1 MYGATEAPLTEN
13 MKVLSLNTLKLRIV
27 LTVFLDALM
36 RWNALKCADK
46 RFSLIKIIE

>member
-1 MYGATEAPLTEN
+1 MAPQRRLHWKYESFESEYLE
-13 MKVLSLNTLKLRIV
+13 VRIV

-36 RWNALKCADK
+36 RLNALKCADK